1 MHDGGQSGT
10 AGAAAPTLAEQI
22 VAVNNRPL
30 VTGPSRPA
38 PSTLEPAIST
48 MLSADE
54 LLLVESAG
62 YAARGVVVG
71 AAVLHVGL
79 VGARMANVE
88 LVPLSQALLA
98 AREQAVAR
106 LRDQAARLGAAGV
119 LGVQLEIEA
128 FEDKRHLAR
137 VVAIGTA
144 VTRSVPAD
152 GTTDA
157 TEPFVAALSG
167 QELSVL
173 VAGGYEPVDVVMGVC
188 VYHIARQRPRAVLR
202 NLTTTAE
209 LGPTTAALYEAR
221 ELAMRRLQEEALAC
235 GSEGVVGVTIAESS
249 HVWGSKAIEF
259 FCTGTAVR
267 QRNDRRPEEPG
278 TALFVRDRR
287 VTTDPGALHG
297 RADGVHKRGGR

>member
-1 MHDGGQSGT
+1 MHDGSQG
-10 AGAAAPTLAEQI
+10 GAAASTLAEQI
-22 VAVNNRPL
+22 VAVSTQPP
-30 VTGPSRPA
+30 GPGAARPA
-38 PSTLEPAIST
+38 TSTFEPTIST

-62 YAARGVVVG
+62 YQARGAVVG
-71 AAVLHVGL
+71 AAVFHVGL

-106 LRDQAARLGAAGV
+106 LREQASQLGATGV
-119 LGVQLEIEA
+119 LGVQLEIKA

-137 VVAIGTA
+137 VVAVGTA
-144 VTRSVPAD
+144 VTRSAPAA
-152 GTTDA
+152 GATVA
-157 TEPFVAALSG
+157 TEPFVAGMSG

-173 VAGGYEPVDVVMGVC
+173 VSGGYEPVDVVMGVC

-202 NLTTTAE
+202 NLTATEE

-235 GSEGVVGVTIAESS
+235 GGEGVVGVTISENS
-249 HVWGSKAIEF
+249 HVWGRKAIEF

-267 QRNDRRPEEPG
+267 RSNDRRLDEPG

-287 VTTDPGALHG
+287 VATDPASLHG
-297 RADGVHKRGGR
+297 RADRAPRRASR